1 MRTSIIALTGKV
13 TLAAL
18 LATATPSFAQE
29 AEEESSSDFTVSG
42 NATVASDYRFRGVS
56 FSDGDVAIQGG
67 IDVNHSSGFYVGVW
81 GSSQDEGQNSIGVDD
96 GTGAIINV
104 DSGDLGNV
112 EIDVYGGWAGE
123 VGGGL
128 NLDVGLLYFYFP
140 DATQSVFNTAPGGVG
155 GAPILVPGSTET
167 PSDFFEPYI
176 TLSKTFGP
184 LEANIGANYAWS
196 QSALGDNDS
205 IYIHG
210 GVSTGIPSTP
220 ITLNA
225 NIGYTDGSLDVSGSG
240 SYVDWLIGAEYAVTS
255 NLTFGVAYTDTD
267 APSINDSTDGA
278 IVFTLG
284 VSF

>member
-1 MRTSIIALTGKV
+1 MRTSIIALSGKV

-42 NATVASDYRFRGVS
+42 NATVASDYRFRGAS

-67 IDVNHSSGFYVGVW
+67 IDLNHTSGFYVGVW
-81 GSSQDEGQNSIGVDD
+81 GSSQDEGANSIGVDD

-112 EIDVYGGWAGE
+112 EIDIYGGWSGD

-140 DATQSVFNTAPGGVG
+140 DATQSVFNTGPGGVG
-155 GAPILVPGSTET
+155 GAPLLIGGSTDT

-176 TLSKTFGP
+176 TLSKSFGP
-184 LEANIGANYAWS
+184 VEANVGVNYAWS

-210 GVSTGIPSTP
+210 GLSAGIPTTP
-220 ITLNA
+220 ITVNA
-225 NIGYTDGSLDVSGSG
+225 NLGYTDGSLDVSGTG
-240 SYVDWLIGAEYAVTS
+240 NYLDWLVGAEYAVTS
-255 NLTFGVAYTDTD
+255 NLTLGVAYTDTD
-267 APSINDSTDGA
+267 APSVNDSTDGA
-278 IVFTLG
+278 VVFTLG